1 MRPQTYDC
9 YAITPPGEESIT
21 ARELLA
27 LGIDP
32 RASEPGGVSFRTDA
46 GGIGR
51 ANVELR
57 TASRVIVRVA
67 TCHASAFHELERR
80 GDRLPLRYS
89 CRSEPGS
96 ARPLCAVGQV
106 LRRRCSGWRV
116 ALLSARDE
124 LARQTRLPLAPAF
137 RTSNG
142 GLRVKL
148 LLATIPPAA

>member
-80 GDRLPLRYS
+80 ADRLPWEAYVPPG
-89 CRSEPGS
+89 RS
-96 ARPLCAVGQV
+96 V
-106 LRRRCSGWRV
+106 
-116 ALLSARDE
+116 
-124 LARQTRLPLAPAF
+124 AF
-137 RTSNG
+137 RVYFPKVEALPSG
-142 GLRVKL
+142 CYRAAAGRVGHASSPGRDC
-148 LLATIPPAA
+148 LAWGFGFRGAR

>member
-67 TCHASAFHELERR
+67 NCHASAFHELERR
-80 GDRLPLRYS
+80 GGRLPWKAYVPPG
-89 CRSEPGS
+89 RS
-96 ARPLCAVGQV
+96 V
-106 LRRRCSGWRV
+106 
-116 ALLSARDE
+116 
-124 LARQTRLPLAPAF
+124 AF
-137 RTSNG
+137 R
-142 GLRVKL
+142 VYFPKVE
-148 LLATIPPAA
+148 A